1 MTEAVWQEKHPSTNT
16 DSWQFIASGFVFKI
30 KISPDKPILSSILVA
45 ESTANS
51 NFPLEKRCRI
61 VIYEE
66 GATKEYD
73 FTLN

>member
-1 MTEAVWQEKHPSTNT
+1 M
-16 DSWQFIASGFVFKI
+16 
-30 KISPDKPILSSILVA
+30 LSSILVA